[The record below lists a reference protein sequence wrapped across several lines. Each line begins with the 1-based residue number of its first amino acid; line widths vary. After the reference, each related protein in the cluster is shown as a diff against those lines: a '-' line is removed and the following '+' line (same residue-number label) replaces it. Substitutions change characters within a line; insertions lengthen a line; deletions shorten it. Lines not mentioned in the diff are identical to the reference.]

1 MTTEDSLYLILI
13 TNITENNGEQMNV
26 ARIFE
31 LAETAN
37 DIELYWLFNQLTS
50 EPSPSPERVSD
61 IQTFHRLYGKKIV
74 ATVCAWVAMTSFFL
88 GYLLRSQESKLN
100 IISKIFTYDKSY
112 VNTNITKTNP

>member
-1 MTTEDSLYLILI
+1 
-13 TNITENNGEQMNV
+13 MNV

-74 ATVCAWVAMTSFFL
+74 ATVCAWRR
-88 GYLLRSQESKLN
+88 YDLLFQLEMELVEEPMRARLEA
-100 IISKIFTYDKSY
+100 
-112 VNTNITKTNP
+112 